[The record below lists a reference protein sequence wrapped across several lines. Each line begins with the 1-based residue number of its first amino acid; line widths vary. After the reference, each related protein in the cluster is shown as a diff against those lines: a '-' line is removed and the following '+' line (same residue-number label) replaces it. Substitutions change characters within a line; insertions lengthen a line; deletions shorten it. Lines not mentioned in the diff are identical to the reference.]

1 MESKQMAGFRVQISE
16 GRFQKAEFR
25 KQGLSNNSIAKASWN
40 LFLFIALFLSS
51 GFLFAQYTI
60 PETPTIQ
67 TAVYDY
73 AKVFSAD
80 EKLQLEE
87 KLIRYSD
94 TTTTQIVI
102 ITIESLKNEN
112 VNMLATNWGQK
123 WGIGGT
129 KKDDNGV
136 IILLARDEKKIA
148 INPGYGLEDRLT
160 AGIGGEIIRNIIIPE
175 FKAGSYY
182 KGLDKGTD
190 ALFDVFKGKYK
201 GERKQNKKNDFPIL
215 PIIIIVIIILVLISR
230 NKGGGN
236 GNSGNSG
243 GGIDLMDIILL
254 SSLGRGSGG
263 GFGGGSSGGG
273 FGGGGFGGGFG
284 GGGFSGGGSSGSW

>member
-1 MESKQMAGFRVQISE
+1 MRISQKVESRKSE
-16 GRFQKAEFR
+16 SQKA
-25 KQGLSNNSIAKASWN
+25 KTQWK
-40 LFLFIALFLSS
+40 LFLYVLVFLNS
-51 GFLFAQYTI
+51 GFLFAQFTI
-60 PETPTIQ
+60 PEKPSFQ
-67 TAVYDY
+67 TSVYDY
-73 AKVFSAD
+73 ANVLSAQ
-80 EKLQLEE
+80 EKSQLEE
-87 KLIRYSD
+87 KLIKYSD
-94 TTTTQIVI
+94 STTTQIVV

-112 VNMLATNWGQK
+112 VNQLATNWGQK

-136 IILLARDEKKIA
+136 IILLAKNERKIA

-182 KGLDKGTD
+182 QGLDKGTD

-201 GERKQNKKNDFPIL
+201 GERKQQTQGKDFPIF
-215 PIIIIVIIILVLISR
+215 PIIVIVIIVLILLSK

-236 GNSGNSG
+236 GNSGNRG
-243 GGIDLMDIILL
+243 GGGPSLLDVILL
-254 SSLGRGSGG
+254 SSLGRGGGG
-263 GFGGGSSGGG
+263 GFGGSSGGG
-273 FGGGGFGGGFG
+273 FGGGGGGFGGGFG